1 MHKLTEGSPV
11 WVQTLLPVVEQRS
24 HTLLIWPPY
33 GTVLT
38 GGMHDDLTVW
48 IQASNECNMPH
59 LIASSIS
66 RRLYVLIC
74 ETPCRVQAF
83 GDSQDHFDDTEKLRC
98 LQRVLQKAIKTL
110 RKGQRALRCLQ
121 PPGQPLGITNSL
133 ALPNTTRAFFT
144 RALQDNPALREVN
157 GTHIYVLLLIYKI
170 SRVGTPQIQKLRSHL
185 LRIHSYL
192 AIKCCKPGALG
203 HYHQALSASPT
214 ARDFLPL

>member
-1 MHKLTEGSPV
+1 
-11 WVQTLLPVVEQRS
+11 
-24 HTLLIWPPY
+24 
-33 GTVLT
+33 
-38 GGMHDDLTVW
+38 MHDDLTVW

-74 ETPCRVQAF
+74 ETSCRVQAV
-83 GDSQDHFDDTEKLRC
+83 GDIPNHFDDTEKLRC

-121 PPGQPLGITNSL
+121 PPGQPLCITNSL

-144 RALQDNPALREVN
+144 RVLQDNPALREVN
-157 GTHIYVLLLIYKI
+157 GTHIYKWYYWYDIYIYII

-185 LRIHSYL
+185 LRMHSYL
-192 AIKCCKPGALG
+192 AIKCCKPGAQG
-203 HYHQALSASPT
+203 HYHQALSASPN
-214 ARDFLPL
+214 ARFFAFLTFTFPI